1 MKKTFTW
8 IYFDEKLKALQ
19 KALKLQAKEYERR
32 LEDLN
37 GEAGRLKQMK
47 AELTPRE
54 VFENAMNE
62 LNKKLDIINDWKI
75 KQEGK
80 SQLTQ
85 YIPWLLAAISI
96 VLMYTK
102 K

>member
-1 MKKTFTW
+1 MQKSFTW
-8 IYFDEKLKALQ
+8 IFFNEKFIALEKALN
-19 KALKLQAKEYERR
+19 LQAKEYERR

-37 GEAGRLKQMK
+37 GEKERLKAMK
-47 AELTPRE
+47 AELISRE
-54 VFENAMNE
+54 VFDNAMSE
-62 LNKKLDIINDWKI
+62 ISKKLDILNDWKI

>member
-1 MKKTFTW
+1 MKKPFTW
-8 IYFDEKLKALQ
+8 IYFEEKFKALQ

-54 VFENAMNE
+54 VFDNTIAEI
-62 LNKKLDIINDWKI
+62 NKKLDIINDWKI

-80 SQLTQ
+80 SQLTV
-85 YIPWLLAAISI
+85 YIPWILAIISI

>member
-1 MKKTFTW
+1 MKKPFTW
-8 IYFDEKLKALQ
+8 ILFDEKLKALQ

-54 VFENAMNE
+54 VF
-62 LNKKLDIINDWKI
+62 DII
-75 KQEGK
+75 
-80 SQLTQ
+80 S
-85 YIPWLLAAISI
+85 SI
-96 VLMYTK
+96 VLYNK
-102 K
+102 